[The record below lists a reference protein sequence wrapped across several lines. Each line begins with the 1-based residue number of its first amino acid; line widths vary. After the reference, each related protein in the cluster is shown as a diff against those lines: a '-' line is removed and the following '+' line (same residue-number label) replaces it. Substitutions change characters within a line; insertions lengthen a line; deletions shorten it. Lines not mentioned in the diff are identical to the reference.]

1 MGIPSGSHC
10 GGESRKPLR
19 RFGGC
24 IIVKSEME
32 SRQPLRHLCYMFLW
46 AWWCITFKIAFLSF
60 WSYWPIHIIT
70 EVYSVTSRFFSSDL
84 IGATPGYGS
93 YTDGWNVMFFFTGSL
108 LSTFNTQEGC
118 NATLLCNQ
126 SGNVTWLNSIGQK
139 IEGKHKPSKICSSP
153 PARTDSTTV
162 QSKPVITDPE
172 EGTESVRI
180 NGG

>member
-1 MGIPSGSHC
+1 
-10 GGESRKPLR
+10 
-19 RFGGC
+19 
-24 IIVKSEME
+24 ME

-70 EVYSVTSRFFSSDL
+70 EVYTVTSRFFSSDL

-126 SGNVTWLNSIGQK
+126 SGNVTWLNSTGQK
-139 IEGKHKPSKICSSP
+139 IEGKHKTKQNIALLQRGIEPRYSQTSLLRRALKVFVLTGVKFIESKKL
-153 PARTDSTTV
+153 TF
-162 QSKPVITDPE
+162 
-172 EGTESVRI
+172 
-180 NGG
+180 